1 MLKSDR
7 FFDPLPKQ
15 KEIAEDLY
23 SSIQNLPIVSPH
35 SHVDP
40 SLFSQL
46 KPKFN
51 DPVSL
56 LVQPDHYIYRMLY
69 SQGIPFE
76 EIMSREDPRKIW
88 QLFGD
93 NFYLFRGTPSGIWFS
108 DMLANVFQIEEKL
121 EGKTAYGIYDQIVE
135 KLKSESFSPRNLF
148 QRLNIEVL
156 ATTDAATDTL
166 DHHRIIREAYPEI
179 KIIPTFR
186 PDDLIKIQASG
197 LDLPHQQSDNGEWN

>member
-1 MLKSDR
+1 M
-7 FFDPLPKQ
+7 PKQ

-93 NFYLFRGTPSGIWFS
+93 NFFLFRGTPSGIWFS
-108 DMLANVFQIEEKL
+108 DMLATVFQIEEKL
-121 EGKTAYGIYDQIVE
+121 GGKQRTAFMIKLQKSLKVNPFHRAIY
-135 KLKSESFSPRNLF
+135 F
-148 QRLNIEVL
+148 
-156 ATTDAATDTL
+156 
-166 DHHRIIREAYPEI
+166 
-179 KIIPTFR
+179 
-186 PDDLIKIQASG
+186 
-197 LDLPHQQSDNGEWN
+197 NG